1 MSEDSRQSIAGAL
14 EEEGSPCTSPTPSLT
29 PSLPASIPAST
40 TPGIPTA
47 PDTPCSEHSAPGSST
62 SPRSEIGEPPRP
74 RLTNN
79 ELESVSL
86 PDLIQHW
93 KDLDIYTDWLDNQ
106 ANNQE
111 VEIASLRNYVERAKQ
126 QHLEAC
132 ARERAVIRRLATKE
146 QEVQELMAQITDLKT
161 NATPS
166 AGSLRSAFLDPA
178 VNLLLQ
184 KLRTELAT
192 ARAQLEETQNELSAW
207 KFTPDSNTGKRLM
220 AKCRQLYQ
228 ENEELGKQV
237 ASGRV
242 AKLEGEL
249 ALQKSFSL
257 EVKKSQSELD
267 EFLQE
272 LDEDVEGMQSTVYYL
287 QQELRKSRET
297 ISSLE
302 RKLSKYCKVKAKG
315 KNAGLPTDEEGNQI
329 EEEVKDEDENE
340 CESEAEDP
348 KDWKETGENDDG
360 EEWGDWKE
368 GEEGEED
375 WHQWEEEEEEGIET
389 DTHVYQEEE
398 STRDWLENSKEPT
411 NGVDV
416 TQDSVPGDSEVSSQ
430 NGGSG
435 LKRTKSLEDSDEK
448 FDTPMRKKIKPYSS
462 GDIVKDC
469 TIAEG
474 LDEST
479 NENNDEIV

>member
-1 MSEDSRQSIAGAL
+1 MSEDSRQSAAGPN
-14 EEEGSPCTSPTPSLT
+14 EEEASPCHSPTPSLT
-29 PSLPASIPAST
+29 PSLPASIPAAT

-47 PDTPCSEHSAPGSST
+47 PDTPCSEHSAAGSST

-74 RLTNN
+74 RLSVS

-86 PDLIQHW
+86 PELIQYW
-93 KDLDIYTDWLDNQ
+93 KDLDVYTEWLDNQ
-106 ANNQE
+106 AANQE
-111 VEIASLRNYVERAKQ
+111 VENASLQAYVERSKQ
-126 QHLEAC
+126 QHHEAC
-132 ARERAVIRRLATKE
+132 SRERAVIRRLATKE

-302 RKLSKYCKVKAKG
+302 RKLNKYRKVKAKD
-315 KNAGLPTDEEGNQI
+315 KNAKLITDEEGNQI
-329 EEEVKDEDENE
+329 EEDGKDEDEAENE
-340 CESEAEDP
+340 CESEADDQ
-348 KDWKETGENDDG
+348 KDWKDTGENDEG
-360 EEWGDWKE
+360 EAWGDWKE
-368 GEEGEED
+368 GEEGED
-375 WHQWEEEEEEGIET
+375 WHQWEDEEEEG
-389 DTHVYQEEE
+389 DYPEE
-398 STRDWLENSKEPT
+398 STRDWLEDSKEPT
-411 NGVDV
+411 NGVDSN
-416 TQDSVPGDSEVSSQ
+416 QDSAQDESGNSPR
-430 NGGSG
+430 NICAG
-435 LKRTKSLEDSDEK
+435 LKRTKSSEDLDEK
-448 FDTPMRKKIKPYSS
+448 FDTPMRKKIKPFSTS
-462 GDIVKDC
+462 DSTKGGSIV
-469 TIAEG
+469 EG
-474 LDEST
+474 LDESN
-479 NENNDEIV
+479 NEKNDENV